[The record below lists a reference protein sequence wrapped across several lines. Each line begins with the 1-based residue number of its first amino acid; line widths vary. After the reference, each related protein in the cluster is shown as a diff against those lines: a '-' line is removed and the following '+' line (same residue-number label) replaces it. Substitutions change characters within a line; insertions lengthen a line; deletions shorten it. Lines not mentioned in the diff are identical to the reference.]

1 MSKDVGRECCD
12 QKHCLYKRPRKYTL
26 RDAYAKHINKIYVY
40 ICTIYILA
48 ENIVTF
54 VILLKIVQCR
64 HMYTDECGV
73 ILLTLQGIILGAC
86 MYVYTQA
93 EISMA
98 EKASK
103 YTAYTCVFLIMYV
116 SILDMCL
123 SVCI

>member
-1 MSKDVGRECCD
+1 
-12 QKHCLYKRPRKYTL
+12 
-26 RDAYAKHINKIYVY
+26 
-40 ICTIYILA
+40 
-48 ENIVTF
+48 
-54 VILLKIVQCR
+54 
-64 HMYTDECGV
+64 MYTDECGV

-116 SILDMCL
+116 SILVTEVEKTVYVCISGQMSVCRASEICTDVILMCL